1 MCVCVAIYYI
11 NRTFNR
17 KTNVLKKQ
25 KKYMCDQRTEKCF
38 QSNINIYSGSI
49 KIKFTAVSFRRTTP
63 ECLYSH
69 RVFHPLWNVRRRIS
83 THFVAPRDSN
93 LLYLAKKYFKFSFDL
108 HFFGRRKFGNSFP
121 DEAFHLWL
129 WSSQHTLIQL
139 HAAYICIGARMI
151 QRAKKE
157 EKQLKAYKKL
167 CWIFPR
173 QLLAMF
179 PWVRMCLRHCASILP
194 ELFCFNFEME

>member
-1 MCVCVAIYYI
+1 
-11 NRTFNR
+11 
-17 KTNVLKKQ
+17 
-25 KKYMCDQRTEKCF
+25 MCDQRTEKCF

-49 KIKFTAVSFRRTTP
+49 KMKFTAVSFRRTTP

-69 RVFHPLWNVRRRIS
+69 RVFHPLWNVRRIF
-83 THFVAPRDSN
+83 THFVAPRDLN
-93 LLYLAKKYFKFSFDL
+93 FLYLAKKI
-108 HFFGRRKFGNSFP
+108 FP
-121 DEAFHLWL
+121 IFLWL
-129 WSSQHTLIQL
+129 AFFWQSNEVKENSETVFPMKLFICDCNPADTLL
-139 HAAYICIGARMI
+139 HNCRLRTLVLVRMI